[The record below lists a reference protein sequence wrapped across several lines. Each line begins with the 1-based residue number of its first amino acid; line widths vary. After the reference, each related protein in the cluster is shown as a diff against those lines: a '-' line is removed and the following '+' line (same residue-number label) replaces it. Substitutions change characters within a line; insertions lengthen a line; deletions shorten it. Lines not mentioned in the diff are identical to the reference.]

1 LVTFFVCERKMFPEN
16 DLRQSDP
23 VEHLLEIINSAILL
37 VDQHDRIVLANSK
50 AARMFGMDLGKLKGN
65 SITDLFMPD
74 DRRIFAQNILK
85 ITRTEGE
92 FEGEAMLLRGDG
104 TSFIGLLATSSWPH
118 KKGLGAVII
127 IHNITKLKGIE
138 RLLKKSERMAF
149 LGRMLDDMS
158 HQIRNPV
165 LAIGGFARRI
175 ANMELPRQD
184 YAEIILDES
193 ARLES
198 LLGTLTEFINLPRP
212 RPEPIPI
219 RQILEGIEPRLKRL
233 AEEHGA
239 TWVSRCP
246 DHLLKD
252 TAMADLR
259 TFKQAMEAVVI
270 NACEAYEDRDG
281 EHLVELEVAPTD
293 REPWACVFTVRDKGS
308 GIRPHILPHV
318 FDPFFATKTGH
329 IGMGLTF
336 AKRILEEQA
345 GDISINS
352 SLDEETSVMLY
363 LTRDR
368 RRNLRVRKI

>member
-65 SITDLFMPD
+65 SITALFMPD

>member
-1 LVTFFVCERKMFPEN
+1 MFPEN

-65 SITDLFMPD
+65 SITALFMPD

-118 KKGLGAVII
+118 KEGLGAVII